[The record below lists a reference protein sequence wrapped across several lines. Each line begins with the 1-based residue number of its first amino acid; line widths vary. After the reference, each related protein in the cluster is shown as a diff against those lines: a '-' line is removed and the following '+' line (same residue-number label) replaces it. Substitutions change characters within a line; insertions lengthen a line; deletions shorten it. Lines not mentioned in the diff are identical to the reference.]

1 MEERLAVRHG
11 GDRRS
16 DEVQGGKISTLID
29 AGAKS
34 RDLAAE
40 RAGFGSGK
48 TYEAAKKAV
57 DALPAPV
64 GGKLKTDCFS
74 N

>member
-1 MEERLAVRHG
+1 MEERLAGR
-11 GDRRS
+11 
-16 DEVQGGKISTLID
+16 
-29 AGAKS
+29 AGNPAVTAIKEKFPELPIGQS

-74 N
+74 D